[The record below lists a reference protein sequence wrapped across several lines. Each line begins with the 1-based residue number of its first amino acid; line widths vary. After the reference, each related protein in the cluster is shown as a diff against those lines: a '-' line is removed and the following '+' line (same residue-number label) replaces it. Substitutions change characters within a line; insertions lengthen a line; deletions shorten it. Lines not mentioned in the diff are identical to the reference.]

1 MEKEYVQAEAY
12 AELWGGVTSVLP
24 PARSLFVSVIA
35 RAALLEHAVQKL
47 DATATEA
54 ALA

>member
-24 PARSLFVSVIA
+24 PARFIFGDA

-54 ALA
+54 SLA

>member
-24 PARSLFVSVIA
+24 PARSLFFSEA

-54 ALA
+54 SLA